1 MNFKFLCEQVFFEN
15 ELSFIAEQAELVAKS
30 LNNLKDYADEAI
42 EKSIEA
48 KVASKQTRDP
58 IDVTQL
64 IILRKQLK
72 QLLKPKW
79 DNNLNDR
86 EIEKKL
92 DNYIE
97 AAYIDPTTVKG
108 IDGENLS
115 YSLDLKGLKYL
126 HRKWLGVKSFDA

>member
-97 AAYIDPTTVKG
+97 AAYIDPSTVKG

-115 YSLDLKGLKYL
+115 YNLDLKGLKYL

>member
-72 QLLKPKW
+72 ELLKPKW
-79 DNNLNDR
+79 GNNLNDR

-97 AAYIDPTTVKG
+97 TAYIDPTTVKG

-115 YSLDLKGLKYL
+115 HSLDLKGLKYL